1 MIGKGCQQKHSSKS
15 KATATSLVY
24 TLEGKQVYMC
34 TLCKCSW
41 KHASHNHPH
50 EDLRDAI
57 DYLDAKMED
66 RHWTD
71 RNLSLDG
78 KGSCES
84 CGDEGAF
91 LNDSSHVTCSRCSQR
106 WRGWSGGCDWARSIT
121 KDMSTEECEDLW
133 TEFVSETIER
143 IAKVESSN
151 AKRDKESCVACPATA
166 ETTPM
171 RSLPEDFFPDEVDGK
186 EILCPQCLTQF

>member
-1 MIGKGCQQKHSSKS
+1 
-15 KATATSLVY
+15 
-24 TLEGKQVYMC
+24 
-34 TLCKCSW
+34 
-41 KHASHNHPH
+41 
-50 EDLRDAI
+50 
-57 DYLDAKMED
+57 
-66 RHWTD
+66 
-71 RNLSLDG
+71 
-78 KGSCES
+78 
-84 CGDEGAF
+84 
-91 LNDSSHVTCSRCSQR
+91 
-106 WRGWSGGCDWARSIT
+106 
-121 KDMSTEECEDLW
+121 MSTEECEDLW